1 MSNVAKLVVEN
12 NRKEALILDLQKEI
26 SGYKNQIE
34 LAKENEQTAK
44 ENEQA
49 AKEAKEKEAVE
60 KEAVLI
66 QKIAEIQTKYD
77 RLYQSCL
84 DAQRYR
90 FGTRSERFIGDDA
103 NQQPLPLFDTNA
115 PPAVNTNNDDDKNIE
130 TITYTRNKKGKK
142 KPPTIPTR
150 EEIIPVDESERTCT
164 CCGREKQCI
173 GYETKQL
180 LNYQPAIFEII
191 NQKRE
196 KLACKKGCESQL
208 ITAPVPAHIL
218 PKCSAT
224 ESLLSFIVV
233 SKVLDRQPLYHLEKR
248 IEEMHGWHIQRKT
261 MARWM
266 IQLADK
272 LQPLINLMKD
282 EILGYDIASVDAT
295 TLQVLIEKDRKATVK
310 SQLYCIRG
318 GPPGK
323 EVTLY
328 DYNAYLQRS
337 YVNEIF
343 EDYSGYIHSDAAPV
357 YDDLVDKAGIKMVF
371 CHAHARRYFDRIY
384 KSNRAKAK
392 EAKHALV
399 FYRELYKI
407 ERHIKDNNY
416 DRETCY
422 AYRQIHSKPLLDAHK
437 KWLDALTLRA
447 SPKGPL
453 GKAVTYSIKH
463 WDQLTSYLE
472 DGRLE
477 IDNNATEQDIKPF
490 VMARK
495 NFLFSATPAGADSL
509 GVHFGLVIT
518 ARHHG
523 HEPMRYYEYILKRIP
538 YCRTFD
544 DYEKLLPWNVP
555 VQ

>member
-1 MSNVAKLVVEN
+1 MSKPSKLLAK
-12 NRKEALILDLQKEI
+12 KEIEIAQQNTLILDLQKEI
-26 SGYKNQIE
+26 SGYKNKIE
-34 LAKENEQTAK
+34 LSKENEQTAK
-44 ENEQA
+44 ENEQT
-49 AKEAKEKEAVE
+49 AKEK
-60 KEAVLI
+60 I
-66 QKIAEIQTKYD
+66 SEIQNKYD
-77 RLYQSCL
+77 RLYQSFL
-84 DAQRYR
+84 DAQRHQY
-90 FGTRSERFIGDDA
+90 GTRSERFIDEG
-103 NQQPLPLFDTNA
+103 QLHLPLFDTNE
-115 PPAVNTNNDDDKNIE
+115 PPAVTTDNDDDKNIE

-196 KLACKKGCESQL
+196 KLACKKGCGSQL
-208 ITAPVPAHIL
+208 ITAPVPKHIL

-248 IEEMHGWHIQRKT
+248 IEEIHGWHIHRKT

-282 EILGYDIASVDAT
+282 EVLGHDIASVDAT

-310 SQLYCIRG
+310 SQVYCIRG
-318 GPPGK
+318 GPPDKG
-323 EVTLY
+323 VTLY
-328 DYNAYLQRS
+328 EYNAYLQRS
-337 YVNEIF
+337 YINETF
-343 EDYSGYIHSDAAPV
+343 DEYQGYIQSDAAPV
-357 YDDLVDKAGIKMVF
+357 YADLINRENIKMVF

-384 KSNRAKAK
+384 KANRKKATESK
-392 EAKHALV
+392 QALV
-399 FYRELYKI
+399 FYRKLYEI
-407 ERHIKDNNY
+407 ERHIKENEYSETQCY
-416 DRETCY
+416 D
-422 AYRQIHSKPLLDAHK
+422 YRQTDAKPLLADHK
-437 KWLDALTLRA
+437 KWLDALSLRA

-453 GKAVTYSIKH
+453 GKAVRYSIKH
-463 WDQLTSYLE
+463 WEQLTAYLE

-477 IDNNATEQDIKPF
+477 IDNNATERDIKPF

-495 NFLFSATPAGADSL
+495 NFLFSATPDGADSL

-523 HEPMRYYEYILKRIP
+523 HDPLKYYDFILKQIP
-538 YCRTFD
+538 HCKSFD
-544 DYEKLLPWNVP
+544 DYERLLPWNVP
-555 VQ
+555 IQ

>member
-1 MSNVAKLVVEN
+1 MSTTAKLIAKNTEQ
-12 NRKEALILDLQKEI
+12 KALILELQKEI
-26 SGYKNQIE
+26 FEYKNQIDI
-34 LAKENEQTAK
+34 AKENEPVAK
-44 ENEQA
+44 EE
-49 AKEAKEKEAVE
+49 
-60 KEAVLI
+60 I
-66 QKIAEIQTKYD
+66 SEIQNKYD
-77 RLYQSCL
+77 QLYQSFL
-84 DAQRYR
+84 DAQRHRY
-90 FGTRSERFIGDDA
+90 GKRSERFSDDG
-103 NQQPLPLFDTNA
+103 QQPLPLFDTDA
-115 PPAVNTNNDDDKNIE
+115 PPAVDADQSDKDIE
-130 TITYTRNKKGKK
+130 TITYSRKKKGRESR
-142 KPPTIPTR
+142 PSIPVR
-150 EEIIPVDESERTCT
+150 EEIIPVDEKERTCT
-164 CCGREKQCI
+164 FCGREKACI

-208 ITAPVPAHIL
+208 ITAAIPKHIL

-282 EILGYDIASVDAT
+282 QVMDYDIAAVDAT
-295 TLQVLIEKDRKATVK
+295 TLQVLVEEGREASVK
-310 SQLYCIRG
+310 SQVYCIRG
-318 GPPGK
+318 GPQDK

-328 DYNAYLQRS
+328 EYNAYQQRS
-337 YVNEIF
+337 YIKELF
-343 EDYSGYIHSDAAPV
+343 EDYNGYIESDAAPV
-357 YDDLVDKAGIKMVF
+357 YDDLVNKEEIKMVF

-384 KSNRAKAK
+384 KSNRKKAK
-392 EAKHALV
+392 EAKQALV

-407 ERHIKDNNY
+407 ERHIKEKEY
-416 DRETCY
+416 ELEQCY
-422 AYRQIHSKPLLDAHK
+422 EYRQSHSKPLLEAHK
-437 KWLDALTLRA
+437 KWLNGLSLRVNKK
-447 SPKGPL
+447 SPL
-453 GKAVTYSIKH
+453 GRAVNYSIKH
-463 WDQLTSYLE
+463 WDQLMTFLD

-477 IDNNATEQDIKPF
+477 VDNNATERDIKPF

-495 NFLFSATPAGADSL
+495 NFLFSATPEGADAL
-509 GVHFGLVIT
+509 GIHFGLVIT

-523 HEPMRYYEYILKRIP
+523 HEPMKYYEFILKQIP
-538 YCRTFD
+538 HCKTFD

-555 VQ
+555 TQ